1 MNILI
6 INKNNLI
13 WIDIHKKLNI
23 NTLNKEKL
31 RYIGAVTGTFGYKGE
46 MIVSETPSDITNIKS
61 GSIIKIGFSPSFTKD
76 YVLENHLKKNDS
88 FIIKLKY
95 IDSKELALSLKENG
109 AYTDEINIISN
120 DAESYFVDDLI
131 GCKVIDK
138 KIKNTIG
145 IIKDVLNLPANDV
158 WLVDTENKRIEINL
172 IDGLTDLIKNEKE
185 KSEE

>member
-138 KIKNTIG
+138 KIKN
-145 IIKDVLNLPANDV
+145 
-158 WLVDTENKRIEINL
+158 KRC
-172 IDGLTDLIKNEKE
+172 T
-185 KSEE
+185 